1 MRKFIITTCLILSGV
16 LILDSFNFVHSLV
29 MFVLVGVIPGTNT
42 AISADQMLVL
52 VAILLGFIFGRLVN
66 GGIVKITHQVAQ
78 HSQPK
83 AATLVK

>member
-52 VAILLGFIFGRLVN
+52 VAILLGFSKIIFIENILIVN
-66 GGIVKITHQVAQ
+66 LLLEGD
-78 HSQPK
+78 
-83 AATLVK
+83 